1 MNYIEL
7 LAACE
12 TMEISITC
20 EMAQSVEKATKDQS
34 SSRLWFKYRAGRITA
49 SRMKAVCSTDPAH
62 PAQSLIKTIC
72 YPEEH
77 IFTSKATSWGCK
89 HEKSARDLYE
99 KEMAIQHIVIF
110 IL

>member
-1 MNYIEL
+1 MRAASDRGYTVLKNEL

-34 SSRLWFKYRAGRITA
+34 SSRLWFKYRAGRITV

-62 PAQSLIKTIC
+62 PAQRGVCIHSTGLDWTTGLAFC
-72 YPEEH
+72 
-77 IFTSKATSWGCK
+77 
-89 HEKSARDLYE
+89 
-99 KEMAIQHIVIF
+99 
-110 IL
+110 